1 MYTNMDDL
9 ANFLSQ
15 EKDKFL
21 FSNNT
26 QINHANPNLFH
37 PLNKQYHHNSNS
49 KNNIFTSS
57 YPQKYHGA
65 NDPVQSRSHDKEN
78 IQLEQPIALEET
90 NHN

>member
-9 ANFLSQ
+9 TNFLLQ

-49 KNNIFTSS
+49 KSNTSTSS
-57 YPQKYHGA
+57 HPQKHHGA
-65 NDPVQSRSHDKEN
+65 NDLVQSRSRDQED
-78 IQLEQPIALEET
+78 IQLEQSFILKKT
-90 NHN
+90 SYD